1 MLYKLYIILL
11 FYFYTYRQISLLMVK
26 YGYIIERGNFMK
38 KLIYNE
44 NTKEINIIDEE
55 NIENSKE
62 VITENIDKEELTEAS
77 QKSEEQL
84 QESKIKLK
92 EIRNWLNSFA
102 TFLAV
107 LSGILT
113 LFTFIVYLKL
123 EVVSSFILSV
133 LAGVVTYYI
142 CKWLDS
148 NK

>member
-1 MLYKLYIILL
+1 
-11 FYFYTYRQISLLMVK
+11 
-26 YGYIIERGNFMK
+26 MK